1 MPAPTHH
8 QPLKAQVSPDL
19 DLEPD
24 LPWPF
29 FFPSLPATVL
39 GLMLP
44 FAFLFYFSKW
54 GLLLRCVPPTSTS
67 PCRQAG

>member
-8 QPLKAQVSPDL
+8 QPLECQLSPDL

-29 FFPSLPATVL
+29 FLSLSLPGTVL
-39 GLMLP
+39 GLALQCSL
-44 FAFLFYFSKW
+44 FFRIFLK
-54 GLLLRCVPPTSTS
+54 
-67 PCRQAG
+67 